1 MVLSIDK
8 SGKHLTVFYILVYI
22 IYFKRLNIL
31 GVYVRVGRSV
41 MSAENASGLTGQ
53 QVVTEVQGTSLE
65 SPLDELV
72 EEYNE
77 QIGIRGEYLW
87 KWLENIWPLATL
99 DCVPEHHREVVST
112 HKTILSMFI
121 TVVDDLAGNIQ
132 DKRSFYEACK
142 VPFDHMEA
150 RPEREGV
157 KTEHIRFLQKVW
169 ETSEAMLA
177 DAEREAEFRP
187 LLEYDFRLGL
197 MSMDYEGLTNAYPE
211 MLNVP
216 EMMDYTPHNV
226 MMLAGADIDLMYSPS
241 FDRADLASVREVVYR
256 SQQLCRISNC
266 TSTWERELME
276 GDLTS
281 LVFTEALSRGLVS
294 SEDLERLQRGDCPAD
309 AERIAESI
317 RDYGIEAGFLKQ
329 WDQIYADLLTDI
341 SEADS
346 VDLEAYVERV
356 ETIQHFQ
363 MASKGHK

>member
-1 MVLSIDK
+1 
-8 SGKHLTVFYILVYI
+8 
-22 IYFKRLNIL
+22 
-31 GVYVRVGRSV
+31 
-41 MSAENASGLTGQ
+41 MSAESATGLTGQ
-53 QVVTEVQGTSLE
+53 QVVSEVQRTSLQY
-65 SPLDELV
+65 PLDELV

-77 QIGIRGEYLW
+77 RIGIRDEYLW

-99 DCVPEHHREVVST
+99 DCVPEEHRDVAST

-121 TVVDDLAGNIQ
+121 TVVDDLAGNVQ
-132 DKRSFYEACK
+132 DKRTFNEACK

-157 KTEHIRFLQKVW
+157 EADHIRFLQKVW
-169 ETSEAMLA
+169 ETSELLLE
-177 DAEREAEFRP
+177 DAERADEFRP

-241 FDRADLASVREVVYR
+241 FDRADLASVRKVVYR

-281 LVFTEALSRGLVS
+281 LVFTDALSEGLVTA
-294 SEDLERLQRGDCPAD
+294 EELEQLQQGDPEVD
-309 AERIAESI
+309 RDEIAQLI
-317 RDYGIEAGFLKQ
+317 RDYGIEAKFLKR
-329 WDQIYADLLTDI
+329 WDQMYAELMADI
-341 SEADS
+341 PESCS
-346 VDLEAYVERV
+346 VDLEGYVDRV
-356 ETIQHFQ
+356 ETIQHYQ
-363 MASKGHK
+363 MASKGYK